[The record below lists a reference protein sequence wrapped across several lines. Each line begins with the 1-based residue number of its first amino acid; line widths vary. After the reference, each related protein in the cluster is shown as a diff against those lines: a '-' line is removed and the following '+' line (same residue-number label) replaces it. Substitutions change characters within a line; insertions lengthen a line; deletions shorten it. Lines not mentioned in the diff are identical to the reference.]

1 MENENFVVN
10 PDLLRDLP
18 ESKNIWHI
26 WFMDYY
32 TKGFATVMDIVRILI
47 EKLAEEMKDVKEGQ
61 NPVDIY
67 EEFNVVWNKFA
78 EDAEFGDAM
87 LFENNVFRAVPKLG
101 EAVNLKRGE

>member
-47 EKLAEEMKDVKEGQ
+47 EKLAEEMKVSK
-61 NPVDIY
+61 NPVDTY
-67 EEFNVVWNKFA
+67 NEFNDVWNRFA